1 MSKVPKI
8 VNGMNRDLNPGPSE
22 WRPVDQSDVLL
33 VTNQKNETTK
43 VETSQKA
50 PSENTKI
57 SDRQQRQTPRNNS
70 VI

>member
-8 VNGMNRDLNPGPSE
+8 VNGRNEDLNLGPSD
-22 WRPVDQSDVLL
+22 WRPIDQPDVLA
-33 VTNQKNETTK
+33 TNQKNETTK

-50 PSENTKI
+50 PSENGKI
-57 SDRQQRQTPRNNS
+57 SDRQQRQTSRNNS